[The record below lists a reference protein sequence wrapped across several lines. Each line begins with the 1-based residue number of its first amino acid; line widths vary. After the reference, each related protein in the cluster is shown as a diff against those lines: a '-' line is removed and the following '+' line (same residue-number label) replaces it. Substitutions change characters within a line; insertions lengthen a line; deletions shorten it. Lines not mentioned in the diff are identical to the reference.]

1 MQASDVC
8 GSLEIDCAIE
18 VVRSLGREIDGY
30 KGEVRAGRLML
41 QPDET
46 VSDFL
51 GADTCTLC
59 IHCTLYTCMCMC
71 IMYCAFVG
79 GVFTPFSSYLCIVR
93 GTYTY
98 ITTSLSFFNLRVH

>member
-30 KGEVRAGRLML
+30 KGEVKAGRLML

-51 GADTCTLC
+51 GAHICTVC
-59 IHCTLYTCMCMC
+59 IHCTYCTHVCMCMH
-71 IMYCAFVG
+71 ILYCTFVG
-79 GVFTPFSSYLCIVR
+79 GVFMPFSS
-93 GTYTY
+93 
-98 ITTSLSFFNLRVH
+98 